1 MITTSTSTASRAP
14 RDEPA
19 PSLRHLAAMTDEVGV
34 VEHGLYARPRIEEG
48 YCTDD
53 AGRLLALASR
63 LGADPDAARIARSCL
78 GFLERAHTSGADFRL
93 RRRGD
98 GEWTADP
105 PSDDANARALLG
117 LGTAAALA
125 PWGDVRERARRLFDA
140 ACELRTPFPR
150 ALAYAALGAAEL
162 VREDPAN
169 PGAVVLLGRASE
181 FLNLDTVSASPRWP
195 WWESRLTYANALLPE
210 AALAAAAVAHD
221 AAGADRA
228 LARLDWLV
236 RRQTRGEH
244 FSFVGVDGADESTV
258 PPQFDQQPIE
268 AWATASA
275 CARAFDYTRDPR
287 WADEVR
293 RAASWFLGANDVGV
307 ALYDVETGGGYDGLE
322 ARGANLNQGAESSMA
337 FVATMAALREV
348 RGATDA
354 ITSP

>member
-1 MITTSTSTASRAP
+1 VVTGA
-14 RDEPA
+14 EPA

-34 VEHGLYARPRIEEG
+34 VEHALYARPRLEEG

-63 LGADPDAARIARSCL
+63 LAADPDAARIARSCL
-78 GFLERAHTSGADFRL
+78 GFLERAHTSGARFRL
-93 RRRGD
+93 RQRGD
-98 GEWTADP
+98 GRWTADP
-105 PSDDANARALLG
+105 PSDDASGRALLG

-125 PWGDVRERARRLFDA
+125 PWPEVRERARRLFDA

-169 PGAVVLLGRASE
+169 VGAVSLLARASE
-181 FLNLDTVSASPRWP
+181 VLNADAASASTRWP
-195 WWESRLTYANALLPE
+195 WWEPRLTYANALLPE
-210 AALAAAAVAHD
+210 AALAAAVVVHD
-221 AAGADRA
+221 AAGAERA
-228 LARLDWLV
+228 LARLDWLL
-236 RRQTRGEH
+236 RRQTRGGH
-244 FSFVGVDGADESTV
+244 FSFVGVEGADESTA

-275 CARAFDYTRDPR
+275 CARALAHTRDPR

-293 RAASWFLGANDVGV
+293 RAANWFLGANDGGV
-307 ALYDVETGGGYDGLE
+307 VLYDADTGGGYDGLG

-337 FVATMAALREV
+337 FVATMALLREV
-348 RGATDA
+348 RGASSA
-354 ITSP
+354 RTSP